1 MPVIAKD
8 FSDEIETLSADDRI
22 REMIARAAHFLPAQ
36 GPIEVFVH
44 HNTLHAF
51 EHLPFHTAVR
61 QGWDIYG
68 AEPYLSESRFRE
80 MLSAGRITR
89 QDIDA
94 VLADDAETH
103 QEGVFGLY
111 PELGDRASLRRAM
124 MRHENY
130 RGDVKQLHWVIAE
143 TDALEMF
150 RADIDP
156 EVRTRS
162 LGGATDADF
171 CDTGKTP
178 HARYLHSLWNACLA
192 GVSKST
198 YHMQH
203 GETHSLRRR
212 DFLLSETG
220 IDADMMV
227 ADILVRFTAAFLDQ
241 GYASRQLPNRELGF
255 FRCFR
260 LLYQHASF
268 ASPPWL
274 EVVAARLQQVESSGI
289 LAIQCVRHSLSS
301 MNIDKTDWDRF
312 ITQSFL
318 ALPGWAGMIHQME
331 NAPDWVDRA
340 APQRSLEEFLAVR
353 LILDEA
359 AWDFVASEN
368 NLVTKPSDQRTA
380 TSRGDGQSIADQDL
394 QVAFDIF
401 QWAQLLGWAPSLIR
415 SLANFDALIQEIES
429 FDSIAR
435 RRLFQEAYERH
446 YHQGILNAIAAGKSA
461 HGLFPAGVAAPSSSN
476 TSLSFQLC
484 CCIDDR
490 EESFRRHLEEIDP
503 RCQTFGA
510 AGFFAVAMN
519 YQGVTEANYKPL
531 CPAVVT
537 PIHFVRE
544 NVGFTFTGD
553 HRRRSE
559 ARKTLGRLTRQVH
572 TGSRS
577 FFGGAIT
584 SVLGSLAAFP
594 LVTRVLFPRL
604 TSRLR
609 QRAGRWL
616 GPPPVTQLQ
625 LQRHKEPPADHDGHI
640 GYTLDEMAA
649 IVKRMLEDI
658 GLTSGFA
665 RLMVMTGHGSSS
677 VNNPHLSAYNCGA
690 CAGKRGGPNA
700 RAFAQ
705 MANDFRVRQRL
716 TEQEIAIPEDTWFLG
731 AYHNTCDES
740 VVWYDLDRMPPT
752 HFEIFESTKATVDE
766 AILRNAYERCRR
778 FEAAALE
785 LSPAEALRHVERRS
799 EDLSQVRPE
808 YNHATDALCLV
819 GRRAWSRNLFLDRRA
834 FLTSYDPSIDDA
846 NGSILGRILAA
857 AIPVCAGINLEY
869 YFSTVDN
876 TKYGSGSKLPHNL
889 VSLLG
894 VMEGA
899 ASDLRTGLYQQ
910 MIEIHEPMRLMFVI
924 ETTEAIM
931 SRIIDENETIGR
943 LCRGEWVQ
951 LAIMDPDTGELS
963 QFKAGTFV
971 AYQTNPNPKPVPVV
985 SVSRDWFAGHREH
998 LAPAFV
1004 TASDVAGPSSLNR
1017 RGEQ

>member
-1 MPVIAKD
+1 MNDLPEASK
-8 FSDEIETLSADDRI
+8 TASAVERI
-22 REMIARAAHFLPAQ
+22 SKIINDAAHLLPAQ

-61 QGWDIYG
+61 QGWEIYG
-68 AEPYLSESRFRE
+68 AEPYLSEVRYRNL
-80 MLSAGRITR
+80 LSVGRITR
-89 QDIDA
+89 QDLDA
-94 VLADDAETH
+94 VLADDAESQ

-111 PELGDRASLRRAM
+111 PELGSRALLRRAM

-130 RGDVKQLHWVIAE
+130 RGDVTQLHWVIAE

-150 RADIDP
+150 RSDIDP
-156 EVRTRS
+156 EVRIQS

-171 CDTGKTP
+171 CDTGRTP
-178 HARYLHSLWNACLA
+178 HARYLHALWNACLD
-192 GVSKST
+192 GVSNST
-198 YHMQH
+198 FRGVCQA
-203 GETHSLRRR
+203 TCSLRSR
-212 DFLLSETG
+212 DRLLSETG

-227 ADILVRFTAAFLDQ
+227 ADMLVRFTAAFLDQ
-241 GYASRQLPNRELGF
+241 GYASRPLPNRDVGF

-260 LLYQHASF
+260 LLYQSTSLAS
-268 ASPPWL
+268 SPWL
-274 EVVAARLQQVESSGI
+274 RSVAARLQRAESSGSS
-289 LAIQCVRHSLSS
+289 AIESVRQSLRS
-301 MNIDKTDWDRF
+301 MNIEESDWDRF
-312 ITQSFL
+312 ITQSLL
-318 ALPGWAGMIHQME
+318 ALPGWAGMVYQME
-331 NAPDWVDRA
+331 HAPDWVDRS
-340 APQRSLEEFLAVR
+340 APPGSLAEFLAVR

-368 NLVTKPSDQRTA
+368 NIALKPADNRAGS
-380 TSRGDGQSIADQDL
+380 SRVGDHSIADQEL

-401 QWAQLLGWAPSLIR
+401 QWAQLMGWSPTLLR
-415 SLANFDALIQEIES
+415 SLSSFDALIEEIES

-446 YHQGILNAIAAGKSA
+446 YQHGILDAVAGRASA
-461 HGLFPAGVAAPSSSN
+461 GGVFPPGDGDSSSLN
-476 TSLSFQLC
+476 ANVRFQLC

-490 EESFRRHLEEIDP
+490 EESFRRHLEELDP
-503 RCQTFGA
+503 KCETYGA

-519 YQGVTEANYKPL
+519 YQGVSEANYKPL

-537 PIHFVRE
+537 PVHYVRE

-559 ARKTLGRLTRQVH
+559 ARRTLGRLTRQVH

-577 FFGGAIT
+577 FFGGAVT

-594 LVTRVLFPRL
+594 LVARVLFPRL

-609 QRAGRWL
+609 QRAGRLL

-625 LQRHKEPPADHDGHI
+625 LQRHQEPPGDHNGHI
-640 GYTLDEMAA
+640 GYTLDEMTA
-649 IVKRMLEDI
+649 IVKRLLEDI

-665 RLMVMTGHGSSS
+665 RLLVMTGHGSSS
-677 VNNPHLSAYNCGA
+677 VNNPHASAYNCGA

-716 TEQEIAIPEDTWFLG
+716 AEQGIVIPEATWCLG

-752 HFEIFESTKATVDE
+752 HFEDFEATKATVDK
-766 AILRNAYERCRR
+766 AILRNAQERCRR
-778 FEAAALE
+778 FEAAPLGLA
-785 LSPAEALRHVERRS
+785 PAEALRHVEQRS

-808 YNHATDALCLV
+808 YNHATDALCFV
-819 GRRAWSRNLFLDRRA
+819 GRRVWSRNLFLDRRA
-834 FLTSYDPSIDDA
+834 FLTSYDPTIDDA
-846 NGSILGRILAA
+846 SGTILARILAA

-876 TKYGSGSKLPHNL
+876 AKYGSGSKLPHNL

-924 ETTEAIM
+924 ETTQAIM
-931 SRIIDENETIGR
+931 NKIIQENEAIGR
-943 LCRGEWVQ
+943 LCDGEWVR
-951 LAIMDPDTGELS
+951 LVIIDPNTGGLS
-963 QFKAGTFV
+963 QFKGGAF
-971 AYQTNPNPKPVPVV
+971 ASYQPNRQPLPVV
-985 SVSRDWFAGHREH
+985 NISRDWFAGHREH

-1004 TASDVAGPSSLNR
+1004 TASDTAATAGNAHGGDR
-1017 RGEQ
+1017 